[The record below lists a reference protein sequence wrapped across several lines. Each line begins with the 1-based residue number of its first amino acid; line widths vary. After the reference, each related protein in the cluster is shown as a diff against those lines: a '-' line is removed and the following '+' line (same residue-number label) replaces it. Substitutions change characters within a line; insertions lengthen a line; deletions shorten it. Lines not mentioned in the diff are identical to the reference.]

1 MKKKKIL
8 MYGLGTYKNRGVEA
22 IVQSTLNQ
30 TDSTKLDIIP
40 GNYDDI
46 IKYNPLLM
54 RSLKRPLKRNI
65 ISDYFEKYDFVTAL
79 DEIKK
84 QFELEEYK
92 KTIKDIESR
101 NASLSIENI
110 ELANKLNNIYNSKRW
125 KLIDKAIN
133 ILNKIRRVK

>member
-1 MKKKKIL
+1 
-8 MYGLGTYKNRGVEA
+8 MYGLGTYKNREVEA

-30 TDSTKLDIIP
+30 IDSTKLDIIP

-46 IKYNPLLM
+46 IKYNPSIM
-54 RSLKRPLKRNI
+54 QSLKRPLKRNI
-65 ISDYFEKYDFVTAL
+65 ILDYFEKYDFVTAL

-84 QFELEEYK
+84 QFELEKYK

-110 ELANKLNNIYNSKRW
+110 ELANKLNNSYNSKRW

>member
-1 MKKKKIL
+1 
-8 MYGLGTYKNRGVEA
+8 MYGLGTYNNRGVEA

-30 TDSTKLDIIP
+30 IDSTKLDIIP

-46 IKYNPLLM
+46 IKYNPSLM

-110 ELANKLNNIYNSKRW
+110 GLANKLNNIYNSKRW